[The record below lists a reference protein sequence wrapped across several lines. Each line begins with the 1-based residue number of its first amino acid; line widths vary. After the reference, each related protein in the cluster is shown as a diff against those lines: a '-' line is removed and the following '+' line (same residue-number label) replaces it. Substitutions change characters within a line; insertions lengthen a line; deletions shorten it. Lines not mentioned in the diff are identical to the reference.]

1 MITITGLTTKQRIL
15 MDTMWSMQDMN
26 NVTAFVRSL
35 PIRDAQDCISLIQI
49 ATQDTQELEEGLDA
63 YEQDAIAC
71 VNRARSSS

>member
-1 MITITGLTTKQRIL
+1 